1 MTKKNGVD
9 SNLQDDLIALRKR
22 VVELENALVASQKKE
37 EELRR
42 SEQKFRAIF
51 ESFYDVFYQTDR
63 DGKIIDI
70 SPSIHLQ
77 AGYDP
82 NEVIGHPVTAFFVEP
97 SARDVFIHKIKE
109 TGWIN
114 DYELK
119 LKGKDGTSIET
130 SVSARI
136 ILDKNQI
143 PSGIEGILRNI
154 TERKRIE
161 LALKDSEQKYRDLV
175 DNALVGVYR
184 TNLSGDILF
193 VNEAFSTLVGF
204 SSPEAMIEKGALVRY
219 KDAKVREAFI
229 KELRDKG
236 SLNYYEIEMLTN
248 SGETKNVLLSAT
260 LSGEEILGMVMD
272 ITDRK
277 KSTEKVKAALK
288 EKEILL
294 KELHHRVKNNMQVIS
309 GLIEL
314 QSQQLDDD
322 GAREIFNETRDRV
335 SSMALIHE
343 NLYKASDLGNINFA
357 EYIKTL
363 TNHLFYSYNVDF
375 DVIQLK
381 TDVKD
386 VYLDV
391 QVGIPCGL
399 IVNELVS
406 NTLKHAFP
414 GERRGEVKVS
424 LFRGSNSQYTLIV
437 KDTGTGFP
445 KNLDF
450 RKTKS
455 LGMQLVT
462 MLVDQ
467 LEGTIELK
475 RDGGTEFV
483 ITFLEKN
490 GEES

>member
-1 MTKKNGVD
+1 MSEKNGAK
-9 SNLQDDLIALRKR
+9 SPNQDELIALRKK
-22 VVELENALVASQKKE
+22 VVELENALVAAQKKE
-37 EELRR
+37 QDLRR
-42 SEQKFRAIF
+42 SEEKYRTIF
-51 ESFYDVFYQTDR
+51 ESFYDVYYRTDR

-70 SPSIHLQ
+70 SPSIHSQ

-82 NEVIGHPVTAFFVEP
+82 EEVIGHPVTVFFVEP
-97 SARDVFIHKIKE
+97 LARDVFIHKIKE

-119 LKGKDGTSIET
+119 LKGKDGTPIET

-136 ILDKNQI
+136 VLDENQA
-143 PSGIEGILRNI
+143 PAGIEGILRNI

-193 VNEAFSTLVGF
+193 LNEALANLIGF
-204 SSPEAMIEKGALVRY
+204 TSPEEMIKEGALVRY
-219 KDAKVREAFI
+219 KDPKEREAFI
-229 KELRDKG
+229 KELREKRR
-236 SLNYYEIEMLTN
+236 LNYYEIEMLTH

-260 LSGEEILGMVMD
+260 LAGNEILGMVMD

-277 KSTEKVKAALK
+277 KSTEKIKAALR

-314 QSQQLDDD
+314 QSQQLENEN
-322 GAREIFNETRDRV
+322 AREIFNETRDRV

-375 DVIQLK
+375 SVVQLK
-381 TDVKD
+381 TDVRD
-386 VYLDV
+386 VFLDV

-406 NTLKHAFP
+406 NSLKHAFP
-414 GERRGEVKVS
+414 EGRRGEVIVS
-424 LFRGSNSQYTLIV
+424 LVPGDEGQYMLIV
-437 KDTGTGFP
+437 KDNGKGFP

-450 RKTKS
+450 RNTKS

-462 MLVDQ
+462 MLVEQ
-467 LEGTIELK
+467 LEGTIELR
-475 RDGGTEFV
+475 RDEGTEF
-483 ITFLEKN
+483 IISFPEKV
-490 GEES
+490 GGKS

>member
-1 MTKKNGVD
+1 MAGKKD
-9 SNLQDDLIALRKR
+9 IKSDFQDELIALRKK
-22 VVELENALVASQKKE
+22 VVELENALVASQKKQ

-42 SEQKFRAIF
+42 SEEKYRAIF
-51 ESFYDVFYQTDR
+51 ESFYDVYYRTDR
-63 DGKIIDI
+63 DGKIVDI
-70 SPSIHLQ
+70 SPSIHSQ

-82 NEVIGHPVTAFFVEP
+82 NEVIGHPVTVFFVEP
-97 SARDVFIHKIKE
+97 AARDAFITRIKE

-119 LKGKDGTSIET
+119 LKGKDGNPIET

-136 ILDKNQI
+136 ILDENRV
-143 PSGIEGILRNI
+143 PAGIEGILRNI
-154 TERKRIE
+154 SERKRIE

-193 VNEAFSTLVGF
+193 VNEALAKLLGFST
-204 SSPEAMIEKGALVRY
+204 PEEVKKESALVRY
-219 KDAKVREAFI
+219 KDAHIRETFI
-229 KELRDKG
+229 NELTEKG
-236 SLNYYEIEMLTN
+236 KLNDYEIELLSK
-248 SGETKNVLLSAT
+248 SGEIKNVLISAS
-260 LSGEEILGMVMD
+260 LVGEEILGMMMD
-272 ITDRK
+272 ITERK
-277 KSTEKVKAALK
+277 KATEKIKAALK
-288 EKEILL
+288 EKEVLL
-294 KELHHRVKNNMQVIS
+294 QELHHRVKNNMQVIS

-314 QSQQLDDD
+314 QSQQLDDE

-357 EYIKTL
+357 EYVKTL
-363 TNHLFYSYNVDF
+363 TKHLFLSYNVDF
-375 DVIQLK
+375 DIIQLK
-381 TDVKD
+381 IEVEDVF
-386 VYLDV
+386 LDV

-414 GERRGEVKVS
+414 EGRQGEVGIS
-424 LFRGSNSQYTLIV
+424 LFAGDDGRYRLTV
-437 KDTGTGFP
+437 RDDGTGFP
-445 KNLDF
+445 KGIDF

-462 MLVDQ
+462 MLVEQ
-467 LEGTIELK
+467 LEGTIELERK
-475 RDGGTEFV
+475 DGTKF
-483 ITFLEKN
+483 IISFPEKK
-490 GEES
+490 GG

>member
-1 MTKKNGVD
+1 M
-9 SNLQDDLIALRKR
+9 LEELIALRKR
-22 VVELENALVASQKKE
+22 VVELENALVTSKKRA

-42 SEQKFRAIF
+42 FEEKYRAIF
-51 ESFYDVFYQTDR
+51 ESFYDVYYRTDR
-63 DGKIIDI
+63 DGKVIDI
-70 SPSIHLQ
+70 SPSIHSQ

-82 NEVIGHPVTAFFVEP
+82 NEVIGHPVTVFFVEP
-97 SARDVFIHKIKE
+97 SDRDVFIQKIKE

-119 LKGKDGTSIET
+119 LKGKDGRPIET

-136 ILDKNQI
+136 VLDEDQV

-161 LALKDSEQKYRDLV
+161 LSLKDSEQKYRDLV

-193 VNEAFSTLVGF
+193 VNEALSKLVGF
-204 SSPEAMIEKGALVRY
+204 SSPDEMIKEGALVRY
-219 KDAKVREAFI
+219 NDPKTREAFI
-229 KELRDKG
+229 KELKDKG
-236 SLNYYEIEMLTN
+236 RLNYYEIEMLSK

-260 LSGEEILGMVMD
+260 LAGEEILGMMMD

-277 KSTEKVKAALK
+277 KATEKTKAALK
-288 EKEILL
+288 EKEVLL
-294 KELHHRVKNNMQVIS
+294 QELHHRVKNNMQVIS

-314 QSQQLDDD
+314 QSQQLKDKSS
-322 GAREIFNETRDRV
+322 REIFNETRDRV

-343 NLYKASDLGNINFA
+343 NLYKASDLGNINFM

-363 TNHLFYSYNVDF
+363 TKHLFYSYNVDSG
-375 DVIQLK
+375 VVQLK
-381 TDVKD
+381 TDVKN
-386 VYLDV
+386 VFLDV

-399 IVNELVS
+399 IINELVS
-406 NTLKHAFP
+406 NTFKHAFP
-414 GERRGEVKVS
+414 EGKRGEVCVS
-424 LFRGSNSQYTLIV
+424 LFPESEGQYTLIV
-437 KDTGTGFP
+437 KDNGIGFP
-445 KNLDF
+445 KKMDF
-450 RKTKS
+450 RNTKS

-475 RDGGTEFV
+475 RDEGTEFV
-483 ITFLEKN
+483 ISFPEKK
-490 GEES
+490 GDES

>member
-1 MTKKNGVD
+1 M
-9 SNLQDDLIALRKR
+9 
-22 VVELENALVASQKKE
+22 
-37 EELRR
+37 
-42 SEQKFRAIF
+42 
-51 ESFYDVFYQTDR
+51 
-63 DGKIIDI
+63 
-70 SPSIHLQ
+70 
-77 AGYDP
+77 
-82 NEVIGHPVTAFFVEP
+82 
-97 SARDVFIHKIKE
+97 IKE
-109 TGWIN
+109 
-114 DYELK
+114 
-119 LKGKDGTSIET
+119 S
-130 SVSARI
+130 
-136 ILDKNQI
+136 
-143 PSGIEGILRNI
+143 
-154 TERKRIE
+154 
-161 LALKDSEQKYRDLV
+161 
-175 DNALVGVYR
+175 
-184 TNLSGDILF
+184 
-193 VNEAFSTLVGF
+193 
-204 SSPEAMIEKGALVRY
+204 ALVRY
-219 KDAKVREAFI
+219 KDPKEREAFV

-236 SLNYYEIEMLTN
+236 RLNYYEIEMLTN
-248 SGETKNVLLSAT
+248 SRDTKNVLLSAT
-260 LSGEEILGMVMD
+260 LAGDEILGMMMD

-277 KSTEKVKAALK
+277 KSTEKIKAALK

-294 KELHHRVKNNMQVIS
+294 KDLHHRVKNNMQVIS

-375 DVIQLK
+375 DAVQLK

-386 VYLDV
+386 VFLDV

-414 GERRGEVKVS
+414 GGRRGEVNVS
-424 LFRGSNSQYTLIV
+424 LFPGNDGQYTLIV

-445 KNLDF
+445 KKLDF

-467 LEGTIELK
+467 LEGTIKLK

-483 ITFLEKN
+483 ISFPEKK

>member
-9 SNLQDDLIALRKR
+9 NNLQHDLISLRKR
-22 VVELENALVASQKKE
+22 VVELENALVVSQKKE

-42 SEQKFRAIF
+42 SEEKYRAIF
-51 ESFYDVFYQTDR
+51 ESFYDVYYRTDR
-63 DGKIIDI
+63 DGKVIDI
-70 SPSIHLQ
+70 SPSIHSQ

-97 SARDVFIHKIKE
+97 LARDVFIQKIKE

-119 LKGKDGTSIET
+119 LKGKDGSAIET

-136 ILDKNQI
+136 VLDENQA

-154 TERKRIE
+154 NERKRIE
-161 LALKDSEQKYRDLV
+161 LALRDSEQKYRDLV

-193 VNEAFSTLVGF
+193 VNEALSTLVGF
-204 SSPEAMIEKGALVRY
+204 PSREAMIKKGALVRY
-219 KDAKVREAFI
+219 KDPNEREAFV

-236 SLNYYEIEMLTN
+236 RLNYYEIQMLTH
-248 SGETKNVLLSAT
+248 SGETINVLLSAT
-260 LSGEEILGMVMD
+260 LSGNEILGMVMD

-277 KSTEKVKAALK
+277 KFTEKIKAALK

-357 EYIKTL
+357 EYTKTL

-386 VYLDV
+386 VFLDV

-414 GERRGEVKVS
+414 GGRRGEVKVS
-424 LFRGSNSQYTLIV
+424 LFPEDDCQYTLIV

-450 RKTKS
+450 RKTNS

-483 ITFLEKN
+483 ISFPEKK

>member
-1 MTKKNGVD
+1 MTAKKGVAGD
-9 SNLQDDLIALRKR
+9 LQNELIALRKR
-22 VVELENALVASQKKE
+22 VVELENALVTSQKKE
-37 EELRR
+37 EELRQ
-42 SEQKFRAIF
+42 SEEKYRAIF
-51 ESFYDVFYQTDR
+51 ESFYDVYYRTDR
-63 DGKIIDI
+63 DGKVIDI
-70 SPSIHLQ
+70 SPSIQSQ

-82 NEVIGHPVTAFFVEP
+82 DEVIGHPVTVFFVEP
-97 SARDVFIHKIKE
+97 AARDVFIQKIKE

-119 LKGKDGTSIET
+119 LKGRDGTSIET

-136 ILDKNQI
+136 LLDENQV

-154 TERKRIE
+154 NERKRIE

-193 VNEAFSTLVGF
+193 VNEALSKLIGF
-204 SSPEAMIEKGALVRY
+204 SSPEAMIKEGALVRY
-219 KDAKVREAFI
+219 KDPKEREAFV
-229 KELRDKG
+229 KELGEKG
-236 SLNYYEIEMLTN
+236 KLNYYEIEMLTR
-248 SGETKNVLLSAT
+248 SGESKNVLLSAT
-260 LSGEEILGMVMD
+260 LAGDEILGMVMD
-272 ITDRK
+272 ITERK
-277 KSTEKVKAALK
+277 KATEKIKAALK

-294 KELHHRVKNNMQVIS
+294 KELHHRVKNNMQVVS

-314 QSQQLDDD
+314 QSQQLEDDD
-322 GAREIFNETRDRV
+322 AREIFNETRDRV

-357 EYIKTL
+357 QYIRTL
-363 TNHLFYSYNVDF
+363 TKHLFYSYNVNV
-375 DVIQLK
+375 DVVQLK
-381 TDVKD
+381 TDIED
-386 VYLDV
+386 VFLDV
-391 QVGIPCGL
+391 QLGIPCGL

-414 GERRGEVKVS
+414 AERHGEVCIS
-424 LFRGSNSQYTLIV
+424 LFHGDDNQYTLIV
-437 KDTGTGFP
+437 KDNGKGFP
-445 KNLDF
+445 NNLDF

-467 LEGTIELK
+467 LEGTIEMK
-475 RDGGTEFV
+475 RVEGTEFV
-483 ITFLEKN
+483 ISFPEKK
-490 GEES
+490 GEGS